1 MTLHRG
7 KFVCGLGEEGAVA
20 DTEHNL
26 GRNADGCGCHGGA
39 TVLEYGLAFVQA
51 CGAWLVLRIKYQQ
64 KKEAK
69 KKIKSRCVIY
79 FKTNFG
85 YVICGRQLQ
94 FS

>member
-64 KKEAK
+64 KKRGKEK
-69 KKIKSRCVIY
+69 NKITVRYLFQNEFWIRY
-79 FKTNFG
+79 LWTATP
-85 YVICGRQLQ
+85 I
-94 FS
+94 

>member
-26 GRNADGCGCHGGA
+26 GRNTEGCGCHGGA

-69 KKIKSRCVIY
+69 KKNTVRYLFQNKFWIRYLWTATPI
-79 FKTNFG
+79 
-85 YVICGRQLQ
+85 
-94 FS
+94 